1 MQSLPAHER
10 RAPIEARWARLG
22 PRVEAALALNCD
34 ALTRACLIDSIVRG
48 GVRDGVNLSNE
59 GLLEVYLA
67 RQSSGVRARGL
78 WDVSRAWCRLT
89 RRRSTCCSRDNRN
102 ARSRPPTPHSARR
115 AARTRARAAPPQ
127 KAGETPPRV
136 PRSRAYPES
145 MRQAHAGRRARS
157 RAETRPRLS
166 RSSSRHGRDAARV
179 RQFAAGLGRKFGCGV
194 QLVMVTP
201 VSCDATLRRKS
212 SEEVAPHGHI
222 CDRPAR
228 KGTNAA
234 GSGESGPSRPRSMHG
249 L

>member
-78 WDVSRAWCRLT
+78 SGCL
-89 RRRSTCCSRDNRN
+89 
-102 ARSRPPTPHSARR
+102 
-115 AARTRARAAPPQ
+115 
-127 KAGETPPRV
+127 PRV
-136 PRSRAYPES
+136 V
-145 MRQAHAGRRARS
+145 QAHATTLHVLLSRQPQRTLAAADAAFREARS
-157 RAETRPRLS
+157 SDSRGASQASEGRCHRIPLTRPALQTWSPHTPTHRRTHS
-166 RSSSRHGRDAARV
+166 HCTD
-179 RQFAAGLGRKFGCGV
+179 V
-194 QLVMVTP
+194 QLQNPRAPASQLLLSPDVRWPPLDGNLAVRALPT
-201 VSCDATLRRKS
+201 S
-212 SEEVAPHGHI
+212 SE
-222 CDRPAR
+222 
-228 KGTNAA
+228 
-234 GSGESGPSRPRSMHG
+234 RSTPLRH